1 MFDNKLSNTLI
12 QSKFCKSVYPEK
24 EEIKRSLFI
33 RKKNSYF

>member
-24 EEIKRSLFI
+24 EEIKRS
-33 RKKNSYF
+33 